1 MNILEI
7 IAKELELNIKN
18 VEGAVKLLDE
28 GATVPFIARYRKE
41 ATGAMTDEVLR
52 KLDERLK
59 YLRNLFQRKEEVIR
73 LIEEQDK
80 MTEELREKILSAES
94 LARVEDLYRPYV
106 KKKGTRASKAIEN
119 GFEPLARAIWEQEDL
134 ALVEKT
140 LEELKSQLD
149 FSKEE
154 ILQGAKDIVAE
165 YISDD
170 ADIRQV
176 LLKYI
181 RFTGILQAEKGS
193 EENDIYQDYF
203 EYKESLRTVLNH
215 RILALNRGE
224 EQKALKISIQ
234 VSEDGAMEIVL
245 SKIVKNESFRELLNE
260 IGRDAY
266 KRLIFPSLEREVR
279 RDLTERAQEDAIGL
293 FAKNLEALIMQRPLK
308 GKRILALDPGVRT
321 GSKISILDEFGKYL
335 ANDLVYI
342 AGFENRH
349 KESEKKL
356 LDLIS
361 KYKIDV
367 VAIGNG
373 TASRDNE
380 KFVADLIKKHGL
392 KISYTIVSE
401 AGASIYSAS
410 KEGIE
415 EFPDLDVT
423 VRGAISIGRRLQDP
437 LSELVKISPRHLGVG
452 QYQHDLN
459 EKRLDQA
466 LDYVV
471 ESCVN
476 RVGVNI
482 NTASISLL
490 KHVSGLSLSVAKN
503 ILEYRDK
510 EGYFKNRKE
519 LKEIKGLGPKTY
531 EMCAGFLRIIDGEEF
546 LDSTAVHPESY
557 KAAKAL
563 LALDYKTK
571 SLKELEEAT
580 GLGSF
585 TLKDVIEELEKPGR
599 DIRDSLDEVFLKEG
613 IVDIKDLKI
622 GMELKGTVRNI
633 VDFGAFVD
641 VGLHSDGLIH
651 VSKLSKKF
659 IKHPLEVVK
668 LGDKVDVEV
677 IGIDLKRD
685 RISLKMKGVD

>member
-119 GFEPLARAIWEQEDL
+119 GFEPLARVIWEQEDL

>member
-119 GFEPLARAIWEQEDL
+119 GFEPLARVIWEQEDL

-203 EYKESLRTVLNH
+203 EYKDSLRTVLNH

-613 IVDIKDLKI
+613 IVDIKDLKV